1 MTVDILMI
9 TWNRFDYAKRTIDN
23 LLSTKDDF
31 QLYWWDNGSVDGVA
45 EYISGLD
52 DERIVLKHRS
62 DSNVMQA
69 IPTRWF
75 LERSRAAII
84 GKLDDDTL
92 VPDGWIRTIGSAI
105 EQHGKL
111 GMVGCWTFWPE
122 DYERN
127 AGPAQKKIKT
137 FGAHRILT
145 NIGIGGTAFLMQKK
159 LALKYLVKDHN
170 GTAFPIDRE
179 RMSAGGY
186 CSGWYFPLIWA
197 EHMDDPRSAQC
208 SMSDTLEL
216 DSVALSARVRRFA
229 TKAEFM
235 GWIMSD
241 ADSILNTGTKLQ
253 IDRYRKSKS
262 ICHRATRKII
272 AIINGKRAGAT
283 RVVGKGN
290 SEKPIYTS
298 PKAD

>member
-23 LLSTKDDF
+23 LLSTNDDF
-31 QLYWWDNGSVDGVA
+31 HLYWWDNGSVDGVA

-75 LERSRAAII
+75 LEQSRAAII

-92 VPDGWIRTIGSAI
+92 VPDGWIKTISAAI
-105 EQHGKL
+105 QQHNKL

-122 DYERN
+122 DFERN
-127 AGPAQKKIKT
+127 VGPAQKKIKT

-159 LALKYLVKDHN
+159 LGLKYLVKDHN

-197 EHMDDPRSAQC
+197 EHMDDPRSEYC
-208 SMSDTLEL
+208 SMPDYLNGN
-216 DSVALSARVRRFA
+216 SVALSARVRQFS
-229 TKAEFM
+229 TKHEFKN
-235 GWIMSD
+235 WIASD
-241 ADSILNTGTKLQ
+241 ADNILNAGTSSQ
-253 IDRYRKSKS
+253 IWDFKKSNNLIYR
-262 ICHRATRKII
+262 AARKII
-272 AIINGKRAGAT
+272 PNIWK
-283 RVVGKGN
+283 
-290 SEKPIYTS
+290 
-298 PKAD
+298 

>member
-23 LLSTKDDF
+23 LLSTNDDF
-31 QLYWWDNGSVDGVA
+31 HIYWWDNGSVDGVA

-52 DERIVLKHRS
+52 DKRIVLKHRS

-75 LERSRAAII
+75 LEQSRAAII

-92 VPDGWIRTIGSAI
+92 VPDGWIKTIGSAI
-105 EQHGKL
+105 EQHNKL

-122 DYERN
+122 DFERN
-127 AGPAQKKIKT
+127 SGPAQKKIKT

-145 NIGIGGTAFLMQKK
+145 NIGIGGTAFLMKKK

-197 EHMDDPRSAQC
+197 EHMDDPRSAYC
-208 SMSDTLEL
+208 VNRDDSSKNMS
-216 DSVALSARVRRFA
+216 ALSAKVRGFKTRL
-229 TKAEFM
+229 EFLD
-235 GWIMSD
+235 WIKTD
-241 ADSILNTGTKLQ
+241 ADKILASDTSNQISKYKFNKSFTGKV
-253 IDRYRKSKS
+253 INKIAR
-262 ICHRATRKII
+262 HPATRQP
-272 AIINGKRAGAT
+272 G
-283 RVVGKGN
+283 
-290 SEKPIYTS
+290 
-298 PKAD
+298 

>member
-75 LERSRAAII
+75 LDQSKAAII

-92 VPDGWIRTIGSAI
+92 VPDGWIKTIGSAI
-105 EQHGKL
+105 EQHNKL

-122 DYERN
+122 DFERN
-127 AGPAQKKIKT
+127 AGLAQKKIKA

-197 EHMDDPRSAQC
+197 EHMDDPRSAYC
-208 SMSDTLEL
+208 VNKDDTSEDMS
-216 DSVALSARVRRFA
+216 ALSAKVRGFKTRL
-229 TKAEFM
+229 EFLD
-235 GWIMSD
+235 WIKTD
-241 ADSILNTGTKLQ
+241 ADKILASDTSNQ
-253 IDRYRKSKS
+253 INKYKFHKS
-262 ICHRATRKII
+262 IAGRVINKIARQI
-272 AIINGKRAGAT
+272 AISPIFPIFT
-283 RVVGKGN
+283 RR
-290 SEKPIYTS
+290 S
-298 PKAD
+298 